1 MAAAYFVF
9 GLLLGGVIGFAV
21 TALMAIINEDEET
34 ADDAPKEEVA
44 DGKST
49 DM

>member
-9 GLLLGGVIGFAV
+9 GLLLGGVIGFAIS
-21 TALMAIINEDEET
+21 ALISIIKEDEES
-34 ADDAPKEEVA
+34 ADDSQKEDVA